1 MAGNMSLKSSQQPRV
16 DIASAQR
23 IASERQNLGNGQFC
37 PSASQDLF
45 FDVYGRPAGNTTL
58 DKRDASCS
66 NYMGRTGPTLQNF
79 MQWEDYQR
87 PLAAAPNCSPS
98 SVVGDGMGVGRDL
111 FPQNIYGSAEPNRG
125 NFFHVMTNNS
135 PRVRNN
141 TEFSYI
147 DKTLAPC
154 DQGKLFYNH
163 VTPNYFS
170 EFPSGSMNALSVS
183 YRG

>member
-16 DIASAQR
+16 DLATAQR
-23 IASERQNLGNGQFC
+23 IASERQSLGNGQFC
-37 PSASQDLF
+37 PASAQDLF
-45 FDVYGRPAGNTTL
+45 FDVYGRPASNTTL

-79 MQWEDYQR
+79 LAWEDFQR
-87 PLAAAPNCSPS
+87 PLAAAPNCSPDS
-98 SVVGDGMGVGRDL
+98 LTGDGMGVGRNL
-111 FPQNIYGSAEPNRG
+111 FPQNIYGGETNRG
-125 NFFHVMTNNS
+125 NFVNLMTNPSAGN
-135 PRVRNN
+135 R

-154 DQGKLFYNH
+154 DRGNLSYPH
-163 VTPNYFS
+163 VTPNYFAQYKN
-170 EFPSGSMNALSVS
+170 GSMDALSVF